1 MLEIKFVVDNA
12 LLWSFPWHSLRTGSL
27 SFCLCMPVE
36 DTLCSLDRVSV
47 LCEVT
52 LTPEGC
58 LFATVCTWGLS
69 QCLFL
74 MAFLQS
80 LVTPQVRLSGHCS
93 ELSIKGNVVATH
105 AICQLLAISKARGCD
120 FTQTWRAVM
129 LHAVCKLLDKGWL

>member
-1 MLEIKFVVDNA
+1 MFEIKFVVDNA

-58 LFATVCTWGLS
+58 LFCHCVYMGFVPVSFPHGLS
-69 QCLFL
+69 PISCH
-74 MAFLQS
+74 
-80 LVTPQVRLSGHCS
+80 TPS
-93 ELSIKGNVVATH
+93 EAQWAL
-105 AICQLLAISKARGCD
+105 R
-120 FTQTWRAVM
+120 
-129 LHAVCKLLDKGWL
+129 